1 MKNFKNTLFLALT
14 ISILGSISVNAQ
26 SKYIDK
32 KGKIVFEASEKLFEE
47 VKARTE
53 SATAILD
60 LETNQIASLALV
72 KGFRFKNSLM
82 QEHFNENYIESD
94 TYPKA
99 TFKGKLIDFE
109 PSQLSETPSIVS
121 VEGKM
126 NLHGKEKDILTDLSI
141 YKKENSIVV
150 DGVFKVKPE
159 DFDISIPKI
168 VRNKIAKEVLVQINF
183 NLIRK

>member
-1 MKNFKNTLFLALT
+1 MKNLKNTLILVFA
-14 ISILGSISVNAQ
+14 ISILGGYTANAQ

-47 VKARTE
+47 VKAQTE
-53 SATAILD
+53 SATAIFD
-60 LETNQIASLALV
+60 SETNQIASLALV

-99 TFKGKLIDFE
+99 TFKGKLIDFDA
-109 PSQLSETPSIVS
+109 SKLSETPSQVS
-121 VEGKM
+121 VDGKM
-126 NLHGKEKDILTDLSI
+126 KLHGKEKDIRTDLLI
-141 YKKENSIVV
+141 YKKDDSIVME
-150 DGVFKVKPE
+150 GGFKVKPE

-183 NLIRK
+183 NLIKK